1 MFLRMDSLA
10 MQALVEK
17 LAPLARFAA
26 FSLISW
32 EVAASSEVAL
42 STDLQRGQS
51 AAVVIVDAAAGSP
64 ADQATSISFVSDEPA
79 PFVARGQAS
88 APAVR
93 GGNSALSKP
102 GRRRA
107 APPTRAA
114 SDVQPASFLAPAEG
128 GGEQAAAGGAS
139 KLQEE
144 LIDAHRLSLSAR
156 TEAEFSQIIRIGIDA
171 STRLSDADAAQ
182 FARDLAA
189 WALNRRGQIRAEE
202 GQDALAL
209 ADFEAALAQQP
220 NQWRALHNRGVTY
233 AQCGDF
239 ANAFDDFSHVIRLK
253 PDFAKAYANRAT
265 LYAQAGE
272 AELALKDYAQALAHA
287 PQLTAAH
294 LGRGRVCHALGRLD
308 EALAHFD
315 QAAQQRP
322 DDAETL
328 CSRADLLA
336 DLGRYEEALGSYAQ
350 AIQQNPELA
359 HAYRN
364 GAWLLATCPDARFR
378 DPENAI
384 RGAEQALKFG
394 YGQRYVALD
403 TLAAAL
409 ASAGRFEEAMAALQ
423 QALDIAPEQVRG
435 AYLARMELYEMRQP
449 FTSHPVEGVR
459 TAVYAE

>member
-1 MFLRMDSLA
+1 
-10 MQALVEK
+10 
-17 LAPLARFAA
+17 
-26 FSLISW
+26 
-32 EVAASSEVAL
+32 
-42 STDLQRGQS
+42 
-51 AAVVIVDAAAGSP
+51 
-64 ADQATSISFVSDEPA
+64 
-79 PFVARGQAS
+79 
-88 APAVR
+88 
-93 GGNSALSKP
+93 
-102 GRRRA
+102 
-107 APPTRAA
+107 
-114 SDVQPASFLAPAEG
+114 VQPANFLAPAERADERALVG
-128 GGEQAAAGGAS
+128 GVGTI
-139 KLQEE
+139 KEE

-156 TEAEFSQIIRIGIDA
+156 TEAEFSQIIRVGMEA
-171 STRLSDADAAQ
+171 STRLSETDADAAQ

-189 WALNRRGQIRAEE
+189 WALNRRGQVRAEE
-202 GQDALAL
+202 GQEALAL

-220 NQWRALHNRGVTY
+220 HQWRALHNRGVTY

-308 EALAHFD
+308 EALTHFD
-315 QAAQQRP
+315 QAAKQRP

-394 YGQRYVALD
+394 YGQRHVALD

-449 FTSHPVEGVR
+449 FTSHPVEGVQ